1 VRFRVRSILLGIRLE
16 KEHGVGFMMLLLLR
30 IFLIPLLPAQAGAE
44 DTPSL
49 SLQSH
54 IQPPWIIQHSP
65 QDSALARDIPRVL
78 DAILPDIQRDLAMHA
93 AGPYAIV
100 IAPSREYYNHYL
112 ISGLPK
118 WSGAYAVPAM
128 RTLVMK
134 SPRWDRPENDFGKT
148 LIHEMV
154 HLLLHERIK
163 GQPAPRWLEEGLAL
177 FYEEP
182 RDWDYPLALSK
193 ALFTRSLIPLDQIDA
208 VLSFHPSQAAL
219 AYQESY
225 SVVNYFLGLYDLD
238 GLLILLEGLQARE
251 SLEAIFVRA
260 TGSPF
265 SAFEQE
271 WQRYVQDRYS
281 YHWLSEWDTFLWLF
295 ILLLA
300 AAAFLWIRR
309 RNRRTVQEWA
319 EPQTAAP
326 STGSATA
333 EEPGPLSAADESFIE
348 NDDPDV

>member
-1 VRFRVRSILLGIRLE
+1 
-16 KEHGVGFMMLLLLR
+16 MMLFLLR
-30 IFLIPLLPAQAGAE
+30 LVVFFLPAQASG
-44 DTPSL
+44 DDGPSL
-49 SLQSH
+49 SLQSCF
-54 IQPPWIIQHSP
+54 QPPWIIQFQP
-65 QDSALARDIPRVL
+65 QDSALARDIPRLL
-78 DAILPDIQRDLAMHA
+78 DAKLPDIQRDLAVQA
-93 AGPYAIV
+93 DGLYAIV
-100 IAPSREYYNHYL
+100 VAPSREYYNHYL

-148 LIHEMV
+148 LIHELV
-154 HLLLHERIK
+154 HLLLHERLK
-163 GQPAPRWLEEGLAL
+163 GQPAPRWLDEGLAL

-225 SVVNYFLGLYDLD
+225 SVVTYFLSLYDLD
-238 GLLILLEGLQARE
+238 GLQVLLDGLQHRE
-251 SLEAIFVRA
+251 PLEAIFVQA

-265 SAFEQE
+265 FAFELE
-271 WQRYVQDRYS
+271 WQQYIQDRYS
-281 YHWLSEWDTFLWLF
+281 YHWLSEWDTFLWIF

-309 RNRRTVQEWA
+309 RNRRTVQAWG
-319 EPQTAAP
+319 EPQEAAP
-326 STGSATA
+326 LDEDARP
-333 EEPGPLSAADESFIE
+333 EEPGPLSATDETFIE
-348 NDDPDV
+348 NNDPDA

>member
-1 VRFRVRSILLGIRLE
+1 
-16 KEHGVGFMMLLLLR
+16 MMLVLVRVVLFA
-30 IFLIPLLPAQAGAE
+30 FLPVSASGHDAPF
-44 DTPSL
+44 L
-49 SLQSH
+49 SLQTQ
-54 IQPPWIIQHSP
+54 IQPPWIIQFQP
-65 QDSALARDIPRVL
+65 QDSALARDMPRLL
-78 DAILPDIQRDLAMHA
+78 DAKLPDIQRDLAMQA
-93 AGPYAIV
+93 AGPYVIV
-100 IAPSREYYNHYL
+100 VAPSREYYNHYL

-118 WSGAYAVPAM
+118 WSGAYAVPTM

-163 GQPAPRWLEEGLAL
+163 GQPAPRWLDEGLAL

-182 RDWDYPLALSK
+182 RDWDFPLALSK
-193 ALFTRSLIPLDQIDA
+193 ALLTRSLIPLGQIDA

-225 SVVNYFLGLYDLD
+225 SVVTYFLSLYDLD
-238 GLLILLEGLQARE
+238 GLQILLDGLQRRE
-251 SLEAIFVRA
+251 SLEAIFVQA

-265 SAFEQE
+265 SAFELE
-271 WQRYVQDRYS
+271 WQQYIQDRYS
-281 YHWLSEWDTFLWLF
+281 YHWLAEWDTFLWLF

-309 RNRRTVQEWA
+309 RNQRTVQEW
-319 EPQTAAP
+319 EAP
-326 STGSATA
+326 LEASPSASDATPEESGPRSATG
-333 EEPGPLSAADESFIE
+333 ETFIE
-348 NDDPDV
+348 NNDPDA

>member
-1 VRFRVRSILLGIRLE
+1 
-16 KEHGVGFMMLLLLR
+16 MMLLLLR
-30 IFLIPLLPAQAGAE
+30 LILLIMPPAQANGDDA
-44 DTPSL
+44 PSL

-54 IQPPWIIQHSP
+54 LQPPWIIQHQP
-65 QDSALARDIPRVL
+65 QDSALARDIPRL
-78 DAILPDIQRDLAMHA
+78 LNAKLPDIQRDLAMQA
-93 AGPYAIV
+93 IGPYAIV

-163 GQPAPRWLEEGLAL
+163 GQQAPRWLNEGLAL

-225 SVVNYFLGLYDLD
+225 SVVTYFLGLYDLD
-238 GLLILLEGLQARE
+238 GLQILLDGLQRRE
-251 SLEAIFVRA
+251 SLEVIFVQA

-265 SAFEQE
+265 SAFELE
-271 WQRYVQDRYS
+271 WQQYLQDRYS

-295 ILLLA
+295 ILVLA

-319 EPQTAAP
+319 APPEPADGA
-326 STGSATA
+326 SA
-333 EEPGPLSAADESFIE
+333 EEPDPLSASDETFIE
-348 NDDPDV
+348 NDDPDA

>member
-1 VRFRVRSILLGIRLE
+1 MRFRVLSLLFSASLE
-16 KEHGVGFMMLLLLR
+16 KERGVGFMILLLLR
-30 IFLIPLLPAQAGAE
+30 FFLLPLFPAQASGE
-44 DTPSL
+44 NTSSL
-49 SLQSH
+49 SLQSF
-54 IQPPWIIQHSP
+54 IQPPWIIQHQP
-65 QDSALARDIPRVL
+65 QDSALARDIPRRL
-78 DAILPDIQRDLAMHA
+78 DAKLPDIQRDLSVPA
-93 AGPYAIV
+93 AGSYAIV

-134 SPRWDRPENDFGKT
+134 SPRWDRPETDFNKT

-163 GQPAPRWLEEGLAL
+163 GQPAPRWLDEGLAL

-182 RDWDYPLALSK
+182 KDWDYPLALSK

-225 SVVNYFLGLYDLD
+225 SVVTYFLSLYDLD
-238 GLLILLEGLQARE
+238 GLQILLDGLRARA
-251 SLEAIFVRA
+251 SLQTIFVRA

-295 ILLLA
+295 ILVLA

-309 RNRRTVQEWA
+309 RNRRTVQAWA
-319 EPQTAAP
+319 EPQEAAP
-326 STGSATA
+326 AAGSAPT
-333 EEPGPLSAADESFIE
+333 EEPGPLRPADETFIE
-348 NDDPDV
+348 NDDADA